1 MFHNKKHVHFLA
13 LLLIVFGSFMTSAIA
28 KEQKLSPLAQ
38 RIISINQQFSAGK
51 TKQAEQQA
59 AETIND
65 SKLMTS
71 SDKALQLRA
80 YLVYSDIL
88 SRRNAYALQS
98 QTLETTLKKLDKWG
112 FSVSRESVQA
122 RNQLS
127 QVYISLAKEDKAI
140 KNLEIA
146 LEHAGQLFPES
157 DLAHVE
163 LQLSLA
169 RVHTNRYEID
179 AAEGYIEM
187 ARKVAE
193 LKKSKQNDIAM
204 GRILQAE
211 GELYF
216 RVARTKD
223 AADSYEKAL
232 AIRKKA
238 LGEINAE
245 TGQSIVSLASALKGL
260 HDFINAEEMYRS
272 GFAIYEAQVGLE
284 HPHIATLLN
293 NIGQLYYL
301 QGRYA
306 DAEKVLLRA
315 LQIKKKFFSPDHI
328 SLAESLNH
336 LGYTYYLQD
345 NYQKAAKTL
354 DEAIRIWSLPGY
366 ERLRY
371 KLSAVV
377 WRSVIKFKQG
387 DEQEALEDLNN
398 ALEQLIDI
406 YGENSLVLAT
416 IYQEIGRIYE
426 KQGKITD
433 AEQAYLLALES
444 AGTLSDGDRIE
455 EILTN
460 SDLALLKAKDGR
472 LQEGVTAARKS
483 IAGMQK
489 RIDRYSGSRASKL
502 ATELKPLREAA
513 ISHVEIIKQL
523 LDKNPKSNTQQ
534 LINESFLTAQISRSS
549 NVAQALSRM
558 AQRFAAKQGPLA
570 KLVSQQQEL
579 QAKNLEI
586 EGLLNAAIQK
596 PAKQRDSKIEQALW
610 KNSKKISNA
619 LRRAEATIE
628 KRFPEYAQLT
638 KPQVLD
644 IKLVQTLLNKDE
656 AIVLYLFGQKQGFS
670 WTVTPT
676 TASLHRIKS
685 GRDKISDDV
694 KTLRSY
700 MIPDAITALSDIKPV
715 PVDLAHS
722 MYKELLGKQLNG
734 VSATHLIV
742 IADGAL
748 QSLPMSALVTK
759 MPNQPIKTLEDHNKV
774 AWLANTKAV
783 SVMPDIGSI
792 NMLRKTLGTQDK
804 AQSAN
809 FIGIGDPAL
818 KDASKQIALRSKQH
832 LATRGATTLRSII
845 GANRAAVDVDVVASM
860 EELPD
865 TANELKTI
873 GNLLKAN
880 NSDIYLRHEATQE
893 KIDKLKLDQYKVVQF
908 ATHGLMAGDFQ
919 GLFEP
924 ALVLTPTLN
933 QDLQKGDGLLTASEI
948 TELKLNA
955 DMVVLSACNTAAPDG
970 SPGAEGMSGLGRAFF
985 YAGGRS
991 LLLTHWA
998 VLSDAAVSMT
1008 TGMFSYMKND
1018 SSMHKAEAARR
1029 SKIDIINSKDKPYY
1043 AHPLF
1048 WAPFAIVGEA
1058 GVGIS

>member
-1 MFHNKKHVHFLA
+1 M
-13 LLLIVFGSFMTSAIA
+13 VFGSFMASAIA

-38 RIISINQQFSAGK
+38 RIISINQQFG
-51 TKQAEQQA
+51 TGNVKQAEQLA

-65 SKLMTS
+65 SKLMDP

-80 YLVYSDIL
+80 YLVYADIL
-88 SRRNAYALQS
+88 SRRNAYILQS
-98 QTLETTLKKLDKWG
+98 QTLEQTLKKLDEWG
-112 FSVSRESVQA
+112 FSVSRESVQV
-122 RNQLS
+122 RNKLS
-127 QVYISLAKEDKAI
+127 KVYISLAKEEKAI
-140 KNLEIA
+140 NTLETA
-146 LEHAGQLFPES
+146 LEHGGQLFPEN

-169 RVHTNRYEID
+169 RIHTNRYEID
-179 AAEGYIEM
+179 AAKEYIEM
-187 ARKVAE
+187 ATKIAQSE
-193 LKKSKQNDIAM
+193 KGKANDVAM
-204 GRILQAE
+204 GRVLQAE

-216 RVARTKD
+216 RMARTKD

-232 AIRKKA
+232 TIRKKT

-260 HDFINAEEMYRS
+260 HDFKNAEEMYRS
-272 GFAIYEAQVGLE
+272 GFAIYETQVGLE

-301 QGRYA
+301 QGRYT

-345 NYQKAAKTL
+345 DHKKAAETL

-387 DEQEALEDLNN
+387 NDKAALEDLNN
-398 ALEQLIDI
+398 ALDQLIDI
-406 YGENSLVLAT
+406 YGEDSLVLAT
-416 IYQEIGRIYE
+416 IYQELGHIYE
-426 KQGKITD
+426 KQGKIRD
-433 AEQAYLLALES
+433 AEQSYLLALEA

-472 LQEGVTAARKS
+472 LQESITSARKS

-513 ISHVEIIKQL
+513 IAHVDIIRQI
-523 LDKNPKSNTQQ
+523 LDQDQKSDTQQ

-570 KLVSQQQEL
+570 KLVTQQQEL

-596 PAKQRDSKIEQALW
+596 PAKQRDTKVE
-610 KNSKKISNA
+610 KA
-619 LRRAEATIE
+619 LRQSSLKINAALKKTEAIIE

-644 IKLVQTLLNKDE
+644 IKSVQALLNNDE

-670 WTVTPT
+670 WTITPT
-676 TASLHRIKS
+676 SASLHRINS

-715 PVDLAHS
+715 PMDLAHG
-722 MYKELLGKQLNG
+722 MYQELLGKQIKD
-734 VSATHLIV
+734 VSATHLIM

-759 MPNQPIKTLEDHNKV
+759 MPDQPIKTLVDHNKV
-774 AWLANTKAV
+774 AWLANTRAV

-792 NMLRKTLGTQDK
+792 GMLRKTLSTQEK
-804 AQSAN
+804 SQAAN
-809 FIGIGDPAL
+809 FLGIGDPAL
-818 KDASKQIALRSKQH
+818 KDASKQIALRSKQK

-873 GNLLKAN
+873 GSLLKAN
-880 NSDIYLRHEATQE
+880 NNDIYLRQEATQE
-893 KIDKLKLDQYKVVQF
+893 KIETLKLDQYKVVQF

-924 ALVLTPTLN
+924 ALVLTPTLSE
-933 QDLQKGDGLLTASEI
+933 DLQKGDGLLTASEI

-1018 SSMHKAEAARR
+1018 SNMHKAEAARR
-1029 SKIDIINSKDKPYY
+1029 SKLDIINSKDKPYY

>member
-1 MFHNKKHVHFLA
+1 MFLNKKHVHFIVLI
-13 LLLIVFGSFMTSAIA
+13 LIVFGSVMSSAIVKA
-28 KEQKLSPLAQ
+28 QNPGPLAQ
-38 RIISINQQFSAGK
+38 RIISINQQFTAGK
-51 TKQAEQQA
+51 TKQAEQLA

-65 SKLMTS
+65 SKLMDS

-80 YLVYSDIL
+80 YLVYADIL
-88 SRRNAYALQS
+88 SRRNAYVLQS
-98 QTLETTLKKLDKWG
+98 QALEKTLKTLDEWG
-112 FSVSRESVQA
+112 FTVSRESVLV
-122 RNQLS
+122 RNKLS
-127 QVYISLAKEDKAI
+127 KVYISLAKEEKAI
-140 KNLEIA
+140 KTLEIA
-146 LEHAGQLFPES
+146 LKHADALFPKN

-163 LQLSLA
+163 LQITLA

-179 AAEGYIEM
+179 AAKKYIEL
-187 ARKVAE
+187 ATEITQLAKGKA
-193 LKKSKQNDIAM
+193 NDIAM
-204 GRILQAE
+204 GRVLQAE

-216 RVARTKD
+216 RMARTKD

-232 AIRKKA
+232 TIRKKV
-238 LGEINAE
+238 LGEINVE
-245 TGQSIVSLASALKGL
+245 TGQSIVSLAGALKGL
-260 HDFINAEEMYRS
+260 HDFKNAEEMYRS
-272 GFAIYEAQVGLE
+272 GFAVYEAQVGLE

-306 DAEKVLLRA
+306 DSEKVLLRA
-315 LQIKKKFFSPDHI
+315 LQIKKKFFSPDHV
-328 SLAESLNH
+328 SHAESLNH
-336 LGYTYYLQD
+336 LGYTYYLQED
-345 NYQKAAKTL
+345 YKKAAKTL

-366 ERLRY
+366 QRLRY

-387 DEQEALEDLNN
+387 NEQAALEDLNS
-398 ALEQLIDI
+398 ALEQLVDI

-416 IYQEIGRIYE
+416 IYQEIGHIYE
-426 KQGKITD
+426 KQGKTQD
-433 AEQAYLLALES
+433 AEQSYLLALDA
-444 AGTLSDGDRIE
+444 AGTLSEGDRIE

-460 SDLALLKAKDGR
+460 SDLALLQARDSR
-472 LQEGVTAARKS
+472 LQDAIISARKS

-489 RIDRYSGSRASKL
+489 RINRYSGSRASKL

-523 LDKNPKSNTQQ
+523 LDKNQDADTQK

-570 KLVSQQQEL
+570 KLVNQQQEL
-579 QAKNLEI
+579 QTKNIEI
-586 EGLLNAAIQK
+586 EGLLNSAIQK
-596 PAKQRDSKIEQALW
+596 PAKLRDTKIEQALRQ
-610 KNSKKISNA
+610 SSIKINA
-619 LRRAEATIE
+619 DLKTAEAAIE

-638 KPQVLD
+638 KSQVLD
-644 IKLVQTLLNKDE
+644 LASVQALLNKDE

-670 WTVTPT
+670 WTITPNS
-676 TASLHRIKS
+676 ASLHRIKS
-685 GRDKISDDV
+685 GHDKLKDDV

-700 MIPDAITALSDIKPV
+700 MIPDAIAALSDIKPV
-715 PVDLAHS
+715 PMDLAHG
-722 MYKELLGKQLNG
+722 MFKELLEQQISGI
-734 VSATHLIV
+734 SANHLIV

-759 MPNQPIKTLEDHNKV
+759 MPDQPIKTLVDHNKV
-774 AWLANTKAV
+774 AWLVNTKAV

-792 NMLRKTLGTQDK
+792 GMLRKTLAMQGKTQT
-804 AQSAN
+804 AN
-809 FIGIGDPAL
+809 FLGIGDPAL
-818 KDASKQIALRSKQH
+818 KDASKQIALRSKQQ
-832 LATRGATTLRSII
+832 LSTRGATTLRSII
-845 GANRAAVDVDVVASM
+845 GANRAAVDIDVVASM

-873 GNLLKAN
+873 GDLLKAKN
-880 NSDIYLRHEATQE
+880 NDIYLRQEATQE
-893 KIDKLKLDQYKVVQF
+893 KIETLKLDQYKVIQF

-924 ALVLTPTLN
+924 ALVLTPTLS
-933 QDLQKGDGLLTASEI
+933 DDIQKGDGLLTASEI

-998 VLSDAAVSMT
+998 VLSDAAVAMT
-1008 TGMFSYMKND
+1008 TGMFKYMKND
-1018 SSMHKAEAARR
+1018 SNINKAEAARR

-1048 WAPFAIVGEA
+1048 WAPFTIVGEA